1 MDGHS
6 RMSPGG
12 VHGLGAARLVVGDAA
27 HGAQG
32 LGVIRLAMSE
42 KMVLERAGE
51 QGRVMCDLAVA

>member
-1 MDGHS
+1 
-6 RMSPGG
+6 MSPGG
-12 VHGLGAARLVVGDAA
+12 VHGAGAVQLVVGDAA

-32 LGVIRLAMSE
+32 LGVICLAMSE